1 MISARMRFAGAALPD
16 WITRVQSLIC
26 SAGVAAASLA
36 HQPRSRATG
45 RAPGRPGRPRTSGRQ
60 AGATFVP
67 CGPPL
72 ADCIAPP
79 PGVST
84 FRRRYQPAR
93 PSYLSPLAVGLHS
106 LLGEAPVEPLA
117 PSLPPRA
124 QRAVGRV

>member
-36 HQPRSRATG
+36 HQPRS
-45 RAPGRPGRPRTSGRQ
+45 PGDWASAGPARTAANVRPASRRNVCAMRTSLGGLHR
-60 AGATFVP
+60 A
-67 CGPPL
+67 
-72 ADCIAPP
+72 P

-106 LLGEAPVEPLA
+106 LLGEDRKSV
-117 PSLPPRA
+117 
-124 QRAVGRV
+124 V